1 MRQKNRPVL
10 WWDLSSPC
18 RELGVFFLEGINLY
32 KAIPTDPRFF
42 KWLNRILVRHIIT
55 ITKGERFLFASNK
68 R

>member
-32 KAIPTDPRFF
+32 KDDTNLSPLLLMVEPYF
-42 KWLNRILVRHIIT
+42 
-55 ITKGERFLFASNK
+55 S
-68 R
+68 